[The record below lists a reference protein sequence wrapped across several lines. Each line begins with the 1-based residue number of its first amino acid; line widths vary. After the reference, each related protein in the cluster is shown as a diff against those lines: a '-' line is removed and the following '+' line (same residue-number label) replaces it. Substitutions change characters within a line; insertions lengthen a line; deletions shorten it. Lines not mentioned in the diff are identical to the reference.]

1 MPELLRGARER
12 AGLSQRDLARAAGSS
27 QGTVTAYERGRMSP
41 TVRTLDRLLATC
53 GMQLRAELEPLLA
66 DVDARLDAALA
77 ADVAAQ
83 AGQHDAARTVEG
95 AARTVGTGG
104 GRLLGTPEIR
114 SLRALQRSLDLV
126 DPIPTHGPSLT
137 RLPRRG
143 PVTWALNGTSALA
156 VHGLSLPHGA
166 PELVVVLDEALR
178 WWLRAIWLQPTLPD
192 GRASNRGW
200 LDLEPERFGVLLH
213 GRAHHSLL
221 GYVVVRVVTELPER
235 LRVVVNDE
243 VGSLKVHVLTVDA
256 VETGHPAHAA
266 LLARW
271 RQRRTVG
278 A

>member
-1 MPELLRGARER
+1 
-12 AGLSQRDLARAAGSS
+12 
-27 QGTVTAYERGRMSP
+27 MSP
-41 TVRTLDRLLATC
+41 TVRTLNRMLATC
-53 GMQLRAELEPLLA
+53 GLQLRAELEPLLA
-66 DVDARLDAALA
+66 DVEARLDAALA
-77 ADVAAQ
+77 ADVAAR
-83 AGQHDAARTVEG
+83 AGDDAART
-95 AARTVGTGG
+95 AGTGG
-104 GRLLGTPEIR
+104 GRLLGNPEIS

-126 DPIPTHGPSLT
+126 DPIPTNGPSLS

-143 PVTWALNGTSALA
+143 PATCALDGTSALA

-221 GYVVVRVVTELPER
+221 GYVVVRVVTELPAR
-235 LRVVVNDE
+235 LRVVVADE
-243 VGSLKVHVLTVDA
+243 AGDLEIPVLTVDA
-256 VETGHPAHAA
+256 VEAGHPVYAA